1 MVAGVVRLTGVVRI
15 TDTVRFTDIGQ
26 VGGATLPAQPV
37 HGGV

>member
-37 HGGV
+37 YGGV